1 MQWRLEPDESSS
13 ESLSHPPTNHFLI
26 IEYAFFFAFQIQ
38 ICKDLKYL
46 IISDLRHGNCG
57 TLS

>member
-1 MQWRLEPDESSS
+1 MRAAV
-13 ESLSHPPTNHFLI
+13 SLSLILPQIIFLSLSML
-26 IEYAFFFAFQIQ
+26 FFFAFQIQ